1 MPINSAPQH
10 RYLHFFIVLA
20 LSIAHNANLNGV
32 RTLTQPI
39 PTAEIIS
46 AIAGVSKSTVS
57 RALKGNKR
65 ISAKTRR
72 RVMQIAEEMGY
83 MPNAIARSLVTRESG
98 LIGYVIGQT
107 ENLFYQE
114 QVEKIVR
121 VASDCGVQL
130 VLFQVPKN
138 GDITE
143 ILPKMLQYRLDG
155 CVIIASV
162 PMSSQAVATCAR
174 YRMPIVLL
182 NRLAPRTSA
191 SSVLC
196 ANVEGG
202 RQIADFLIAGGHK
215 RIAFI
220 GGRANSP
227 ISKDREA
234 GFIEVLASAEQK
246 LYASATG
253 DFTFEGGYAA
263 TRSLVEARKRPDAI
277 FAASDM
283 MAFGAL
289 DAIRDAGLRAPD
301 DVSVVGF
308 DGARSGAWPAYNLT
322 TIVQP
327 VEAMFLRAVAI
338 FKSRKTGA
346 TSPPAETVFI
356 QGEFLV
362 RGSARIPS
370 NWTEQTRR

>member
-1 MPINSAPQH
+1 MRI
-10 RYLHFFIVLA
+10 LA
-20 LSIAHNANLNGV
+20 SCTGRL
-32 RTLTQPI
+32 TLTQPI

-46 AIAGVSKSTVS
+46 ALAGVSKSTVS

-72 RVMQIAEEMGY
+72 RVSQIAEELGY
-83 MPNAIARSLVTRESG
+83 TPNAIARSLVTRESG

-121 VASDCGVQL
+121 VASDRNVQL
-130 VLFQVPKN
+130 MLFQAPKN

-174 YRMPIVLL
+174 YGMPIVLL

-215 RIAFI
+215 KIAFI
-220 GGRANSP
+220 GGRPNSP
-227 ISKDREA
+227 ISKDRETGFNEALTAA
-234 GFIEVLASAEQK
+234 GQKPFASAI
-246 LYASATG
+246 G
-253 DFTFEGGYAA
+253 HFTFEGGYAA
-263 TRSLVEARKRPDAI
+263 ARSLLEARKRPDAI
-277 FAASDM
+277 FAASDI

-289 DAIRDAGLRAPD
+289 DAIRHAGLRAPED
-301 DVSVVGF
+301 ISIVGF

-322 TIVQP
+322 TITQP
-327 VEAMFLRAVAI
+327 VEAMFLRAVEI
-338 FKSRKTGA
+338 LKSRKTGP

-356 QGEFLV
+356 NGGFLI
-362 RGSARIPS
+362 RGSARIPP
-370 NWTEQTRR
+370 NWDGTGVQQLTGR